1 MQYDL
6 KAALNAISD
15 VVQNR
20 PLPLREFDQ
29 IYMKVGDM
37 VEQAFFIAEKFQN
50 LDVVFIGDGDSIAL
64 SVIHLWKC
72 QIFPNA
78 PRRIHVLDFDE
89 RIVKAVTRFADKYR
103 YQEHIEAELYNVAE
117 PLPWHILA
125 KADAFYTNPP
135 WGASN
140 GGESVIAFLERGIEA
155 VHDQGQGAVVIG
167 DDPKIPWTQE
177 VLQRTQRVFLSSGF
191 VISELHPEWHMYQL
205 DDAPNLHS
213 CALVVRRIQPR
224 LEAPTSLPLD
234 AERRNNFYGRDQ
246 PLRFRYVR
254 ERPRLAHGRESDES
268 YKLEPYDGGVSK

>member
-37 VEQAFFIAEKFQN
+37 VEQAFFIADKFQN

-72 QIFPNA
+72 KVFPNA
-78 PRRIHVLDFDE
+78 PRRIHLLDFDE

-103 YQEHIEAELYNVAE
+103 YQEHVEAELYNVAE

-125 KADAFYTNPP
+125 KADAFYTNPSRRS
-135 WGASN
+135 ASSRYRCRPLCSADF
-140 GGESVIAFLERGIEA
+140 GLCPTFAG
-155 VHDQGQGAVVIG
+155 
-167 DDPKIPWTQE
+167 
-177 VLQRTQRVFLSSGF
+177 
-191 VISELHPEWHMYQL
+191 LHFTEII
-205 DDAPNLHS
+205 
-213 CALVVRRIQPR
+213 R
-224 LEAPTSLPLD
+224 
-234 AERRNNFYGRDQ
+234 
-246 PLRFRYVR
+246 
-254 ERPRLAHGRESDES
+254 
-268 YKLEPYDGGVSK
+268 